1 MLVDIVRVCALV
13 THGGCV
19 MLDFMSTETRA
30 RLTRANRNFT
40 RLRDQLADA
49 REELA
54 SAIVAERRE
63 GVLIEDITALVTY
76 RQTQVNRILEAAGLT
91 EKRRRADADA

>member
-1 MLVDIVRVCALV
+1 
-13 THGGCV
+13 

-91 EKRRRADADA
+91 EKRRRDDADA